1 MAKTFIDPF
10 ENNNVLTTVADLQGQ
25 VTALQANKKADT
37 EAINGMVVEQYAQLI
52 PCAIAVGVN
61 KTTKGKI
68 SKGKLKGGADVI
80 DNFKDSL
87 KTEGGLTESVMKKR
101 YENTIKAVVSFGWE
115 KNAENLTADGVKAAF
130 AEAGITSEA
139 KLAAHVK
146 QDKSVGDMEALAQKL
161 FGKRNAEG
169 TFNAS
174 KFDEGHWADFDNH
187 YAAYKAARIAA
198 DKEAAEKLAEKN
210 AENELVDSVVDQF

>member
-1 MAKTFIDPF
+1 MAKFIDPF
-10 ENNNVLTTVADLQGQ
+10 ANNNVLSTVADLQGQ

-52 PCAIAVGVN
+52 PCAIAVGVRV
-61 KTTKGKI
+61 TTKDKI
-68 SKGKLKGGADVI
+68 SKGKLVGGADVI

-101 YENTIKAVVSFGWE
+101 YENTIKAIVSFGWD
-115 KNAENLTADGVKAAF
+115 KNSTNLTADGVKAAF
-130 AEAGITSEA
+130 NEAGITSEA

-146 QDKSVGDMEALAQKL
+146 QDKSVGDMEALVQKL
-161 FGKRNAEG
+161 FGKKNAEG

-174 KFDEGHWADFDNH
+174 KYTAEDWADFDNH